1 MLYGDHMPEKVRTTL
16 VLEESVFQKLK
27 QEAPPDNLSDFVNK
41 LLKKELFEARRDL
54 FGALKG
60 RISAKDMV
68 EDED

>member
-1 MLYGDHMPEKVRTTL
+1 MSEKVRTTL

-27 QEAPPDNLSDFVNK
+27 QESDNNMSEFVNRI
-41 LLKKELFEARRDL
+41 LKKELFETRKSM

-60 RISAKDMV
+60 KISAKDMV